1 MSDNNDDNEMK
12 KKKIMVVS
20 NSQNRKKAER
30 LKFELEQRKD
40 LRDKIA
46 IVQVVLYL
54 YDFSSTI
61 NNLGFFKIIIL
72 CCEI

>member
-12 KKKIMVVS
+12 KKKMMVVS

-40 LRDKIA
+40 LRDEIA
-46 IVQVVLYL
+46 IVQVVLCF

-61 NNLGFFKIIIL
+61 NNLEFL
-72 CCEI
+72 R